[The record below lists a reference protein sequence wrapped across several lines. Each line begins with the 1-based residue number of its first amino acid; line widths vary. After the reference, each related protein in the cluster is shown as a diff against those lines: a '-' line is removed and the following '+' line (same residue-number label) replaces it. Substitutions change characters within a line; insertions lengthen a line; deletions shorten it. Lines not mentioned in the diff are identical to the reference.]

1 MNNDIQKVFAA
12 THKPHS
18 YLEDDVKSTG
28 LNEFLEMTIDVTA
41 GIETCLDLISSS
53 EIARD
58 CGDAPAIRPLD
69 SANLLRFAMV
79 ASRLLRD
86 EALLNVQRMNESAQR
101 ARSGS

>member
-1 MNNDIQKVFAA
+1 MNNDIQKVLAA

-58 CGDAPAIRPLD
+58 CGDVPAIRPFD